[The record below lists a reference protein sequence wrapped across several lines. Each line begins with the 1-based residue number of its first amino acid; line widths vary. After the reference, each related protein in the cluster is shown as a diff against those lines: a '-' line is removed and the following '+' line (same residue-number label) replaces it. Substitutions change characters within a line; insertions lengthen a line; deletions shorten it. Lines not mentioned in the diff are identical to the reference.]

1 MSAVK
6 GLSNRLAQRRPLRVI
21 NDHRC
26 PRQRLERDPMQSDCA
41 AKREN
46 RGDAGGAAKH
56 EREASY
62 HVTDVNAFL
71 DLSTDMVW
79 SGAVEPPNTV

>member
-1 MSAVK
+1 MCAVK
-6 GLSNRLAQRRPLRVI
+6 RLSNRLAQRRALRVI

-26 PRQRLERDPMQSDCA
+26 PRQRLERDPMQTDCA

-62 HVTDVNAFL
+62 HVTNVNALL
-71 DLSTDMVW
+71 DLLTHVVW
-79 SGAVEPPNTV
+79 SGAIEPPKTV

>member
-1 MSAVK
+1 
-6 GLSNRLAQRRPLRVI
+6 
-21 NDHRC
+21 
-26 PRQRLERDPMQSDCA
+26 MQTDCA

-71 DLSTDMVW
+71 DLLTHVVW
-79 SGAVEPPNTV
+79 SGAGSRQKTA

>member
-1 MSAVK
+1 MRAVK
-6 GLSNRLAQRRPLRVI
+6 RLSNRLAQRRTLRVI

-71 DLSTDMVW
+71 DLWTHVVW
-79 SGAVEPPNTV
+79 SGAAEPPKTV

>member
-1 MSAVK
+1 
-6 GLSNRLAQRRPLRVI
+6 
-21 NDHRC
+21 
-26 PRQRLERDPMQSDCA
+26 MQSDCA

-46 RGDAGGAAKH
+46 RSDAGGAAKH

-71 DLSTDMVW
+71 DLWTHVVW
-79 SGAVEPPNTV
+79 SGAAEPPKTV